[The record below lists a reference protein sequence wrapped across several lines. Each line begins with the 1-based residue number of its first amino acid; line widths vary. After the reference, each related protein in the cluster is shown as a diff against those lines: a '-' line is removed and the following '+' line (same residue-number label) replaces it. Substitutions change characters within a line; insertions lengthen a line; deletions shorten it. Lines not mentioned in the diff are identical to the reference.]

1 MPAIFAVAPKV
12 RQFMLAGAAAAFI
25 GCAAVP
31 SLGADI
37 SVVLDRATL
46 MKLPDQVGTVVVG
59 NPLIADVSIQP
70 GGQLVVTGKGY
81 GVTNLIALD
90 RSGKVLLEKT
100 VEVQGPK
107 EDVLVVYRGVERESY
122 SCTPN
127 CEKRITL
134 GDAQIYFDA
143 TLAQAGNR
151 TNQAQSKD
159 AAR

>member
-1 MPAIFAVAPKV
+1 MPAIFALVPKV
-12 RQFMLAGAAAAFI
+12 RRHMLVGAAATFVS
-25 GCAAVP
+25 CATVP